1 MQFTVNVKPSLNQ
14 IVKRRKKR
22 LLGSVK
28 KALSITAEKGVQII
42 LDRTEK
48 GIGFK
53 GKFEPYSEKYLIQKS
68 KKDKTGIVNLM
79 MTGQMLGAMTTKA
92 NRRQAEIFFIGSNQN
107 KKATFNNRT
116 RPFMGFDKREEKR
129 LAKVFERYLT

>member
-1 MQFTVNVKPSLNQ
+1 MQFTVNVKPSLKQ

-53 GKFEPYSEKYLIQKS
+53 GKFEPYSEKYFIEKS

-107 KKATFNNRT
+107 RKATFNNRT

-129 LAKVFERYLT
+129 LAKVFERHLT

>member
-22 LLGSVK
+22 LLGSAK
-28 KALSITAEKGVQII
+28 KALSITAQKGVQII
-42 LDRTEK
+42 EDRTEK

-53 GKFEPYSEKYLIQKS
+53 GKFKPYSEKYLIQKS
-68 KKDKTGIVNLM
+68 KKDKSGIVNLYM
-79 MTGQMLGAMTTKA
+79 KGNMLGDMTTKA

-107 KKATFNNRT
+107 KKATFNNKT

-129 LAKVFERYLT
+129 LAKVFERHLT

>member
-53 GKFEPYSEKYLIQKS
+53 GKFKPYSKQYLFEKS
-68 KKDKTGIVNLM
+68 KKDKSGIVNLM

-107 KKATFNNRT
+107 RKATFNNKT

>member
-53 GKFEPYSEKYLIQKS
+53 GKFKPYSKQYLFEKS
-68 KKDKTGIVNLM
+68 KKDKSGIVNLM

-107 KKATFNNRT
+107 KKATFNNKT

>member
-28 KALSITAEKGVQII
+28 KALSITAGKGKQII

-48 GIGFK
+48 GVGFK
-53 GKFEPYSEKYLIQKS
+53 GKFEPYSEKYFIQKS

-107 KKATFNNRT
+107 KKATFNNKT

-129 LAKVFERYLT
+129 LAKVFERHLT

>member
-14 IVKRRKKR
+14 IVKKRKKR

-53 GKFEPYSEKYLIQKS
+53 GKFKPYNKQYLFEKS
-68 KKDKTGIVNLM
+68 KKDKSGIVNLM

-107 KKATFNNRT
+107 RKATFNNRT

-129 LAKVFERYLT
+129 LAKVFERHLT

>member
-1 MQFTVNVKPSLNQ
+1 MQFTVNVKPSLKQ

-53 GKFEPYSEKYLIQKS
+53 GKFKPYSEKYFIQKS

-107 KKATFNNRT
+107 KKATFNNKT

-129 LAKVFERYLT
+129 LAKVFERHLT